1 MLGLG
6 VVVGL
11 LVALVLVVLLVDVA
25 LLGVG
30 FSSVVAHPVK
40 ARVVKAAIA
49 ASFLML
55 FLSLGVQSAMS
66 GSVGVESIA

>member
-1 MLGLG
+1 M
-6 VVVGL
+6 VGL

-40 ARVVKAAIA
+40 SSVVKAAIA

-55 FLSLGVQSAMS
+55 FLSLSVQSAMS
-66 GSVGVESIA
+66 GPVDVESIA

>member
-1 MLGLG
+1 MLGLV

-11 LVALVLVVLLVDVA
+11 LVALVLVVLLVDVV

-30 FSSVVAHPVK
+30 SSSAVAHPVR
-40 ARVVKAAIA
+40 ARAVNAVIA
-49 ASFLML
+49 ANFLMW

-66 GSVGVESIA
+66 GPVDVESIA